1 MKIGLFTDTYFPQ
14 VSGVATSIKT
24 LKEQLESKGHE
35 VYIFTSTDPKVKK
48 PTIEPHIYRF
58 SSMPFIGFKDRR
70 ITYRGSFQALQIAK
84 KLQLDLVHTQT
95 EFSLGLMGKFVARQM
110 KIPAVHTFHTNYED
124 YLHYVANG
132 RLVRPADVAVMSRYF
147 LNSMTAI
154 ISPSQQTFD
163 TLMKY
168 KVKAPVEIIPTG
180 VKVAHN
186 SSLDNSDELRT
197 KLGLAQDTP
206 VVMSIGRVAFEK
218 NIDQALSVFSEVLH
232 EVPDAKFVIVGNGPA
247 MASLK
252 DHAEAIGISASVIFV
267 GEVNHDQIYGYYRL
281 GDVFVSAST
290 SETQGLTFIE
300 AITADTPVVAMHS
313 DYMDTIV
320 VDDNIGTLV
329 DEASEMIDPIV
340 RYLFTKLNGEVV
352 GDPTSRTSILH
363 EIDERTFGKRIEDFY
378 EFAFTLYHADAQTE
392 EEEEDDDAEYARSFL
407 HPFRRKSND

>member
-24 LKEQLESKGHE
+24 LKEQLEAQGHE

-70 ITYRGSFQALQIAK
+70 ITYRGGFQALQIAK
-84 KLQLDLVHTQT
+84 KLELDLVHTQT
-95 EFSLGLMGKFVARQM
+95 EFSLGLIGKFVARQM
-110 KIPAVHTFHTNYED
+110 KIPVVHTFHTNYED

-132 RLVRPADVAVMSRYF
+132 RLIRPADVALIARYF

-154 ISPSQQTFD
+154 VSPSQQTFD

-168 KVKAPVEIIPTG
+168 KVQTPVEIIPTG
-180 VKVAHN
+180 VKVAHDQ
-186 SSLDNSDELRT
+186 STDNSVELRAS
-197 KLGLAQDTP
+197 LGLAQDTP
-206 VVMSIGRVAFEK
+206 VLMSIGRVAFEK
-218 NIDQALSVFSEVLH
+218 NIDQALSVFSEVLKDI
-232 EVPDAKFVIVGNGPA
+232 PNAMFVIVGNGPA
-247 MASLK
+247 MSSLK
-252 DHAEAIGISASVIFV
+252 DHAEAIGIAASVIFV
-267 GEVNHDQIYGYYRL
+267 GEVNHDQIYGYYRV

-320 VDDNIGTLV
+320 IDENIGTLV
-329 DEASEMIDPIV
+329 DNGEDMVEPIV
-340 RYLFTKLNGEVV
+340 RYLQAKQVGDVI
-352 GDPTSRTSILH
+352 GDPTSRAAILH
-363 EIDERTFGKRIEDFY
+363 EIDERTFGTRINDFY
-378 EFAFTLYHADAQTE
+378 EFAFTLYHADAQTD
-392 EEEEDDDAEYARSFL
+392 EDDDNDAEYARSFL
-407 HPFRRKSND
+407 HPFRRDSHD

>member
-24 LKEQLESKGHE
+24 LKEQLEANGHE

-70 ITYRGSFQALQIAK
+70 ITYRGGFQALQIAK

-95 EFSLGLMGKFVARQM
+95 EFSLGLIGKFVARQL
-110 KIPAVHTFHTNYED
+110 KIPVVHTFHTNYED

-132 RLVRPADVAVMSRYF
+132 RLIRPADVALIARYF

-163 TLMKY
+163 TLTKY
-168 KVKAPVEIIPTG
+168 KVKVPIEIIPTG
-180 VKVAHN
+180 VKVAHDQET
-186 SSLDNSDELRT
+186 DNSDALRLE
-197 KLGLAQDTP
+197 LGLAQDTP
-206 VVMSIGRVAFEK
+206 VLMSIGRVAFEK
-218 NIDQALSVFSEVLH
+218 NIDQALSVFAEVLKD
-232 EVPDAKFVIVGNGPA
+232 VPDAVFVIVGNGPA

-252 DHAEAIGISASVIFV
+252 DHADAIGIASSVIFV
-267 GEVNHDQIYGYYRL
+267 GEVNHDEVYGYYRL
-281 GDVFVSAST
+281 GHVFVSAST

-329 DEASEMIDPIV
+329 DDGSEMIEPIV
-340 RYLFTKLNGEVV
+340 RYLCAKQQGETV
-352 GDPTSRTSILH
+352 GNPESRAEILH
-363 EIDERTFGKRIEDFY
+363 EIDERTFGKRINDFY
-378 EFAFTLYHADAQTE
+378 EFAFSLYHAEAQTDKE
-392 EEEEDDDAEYARSFL
+392 DDDDAEYARSFL
-407 HPFRRKSND
+407 HPFRRDSND

>member
-24 LKEQLESKGHE
+24 LKEQLELKGHE

-70 ITYRGSFQALQIAK
+70 ITYRGGFQALQIAK

-95 EFSLGLMGKFVARQM
+95 EFSLGLIGKFVARQM
-110 KIPAVHTFHTNYED
+110 KIPVVHTFHTNYED

-132 RLVRPADVAVMSRYF
+132 RLIRPADVALMARYF

-154 ISPSQQTFD
+154 VSPSQQTFD

-168 KVKAPVEIIPTG
+168 KVMAPVEIIPTG

-186 SSLDNSDELRT
+186 SAMDNSDELRT
-197 KLGLAQDTP
+197 NLGLAQDTP
-206 VVMSIGRVAFEK
+206 IVMSIGRVAFEK

-232 EVPDAKFVIVGNGPA
+232 DVPNAVFIIVGNGPA
-247 MASLK
+247 MTSLK
-252 DHAEAIGISASVIFV
+252 DHADAIGISASVIFV
-267 GEVNHDQIYGYYRL
+267 GEVNHDEIYGYYRL

-320 VDDNIGTLV
+320 VDTNIGTLV
-329 DEASEMIDPIV
+329 DEGEEMVEPIV
-340 RYLFTKLNGEVV
+340 RYLGAKQNGEVI
-352 GDPTSRTSILH
+352 GDPTSRATILH
-363 EIDERTFGKRIEDFY
+363 EIDERTFGKRIIDFY
-378 EFAFTLYHADAQTE
+378 EFAFTLYHADAQTD
-392 EEEEDDDAEYARSFL
+392 EEEDDDAEYARSFL